1 MQVGRRRIKE
11 MSKMELNELL
21 WNIIRAEGIL
31 VTNQNI
37 DWLIGRV
44 YKEVGR

>member
-1 MQVGRRRIKE
+1 MTEQ
-11 MSKMELNELL
+11 ELKLRL
-21 WNIIRAEGIL
+21 WAIIRAEGIE

-44 YKEVGR
+44 YKEKYNEQR